1 MENKNFPGSFRCK
14 RCNKNKHNFFSQ
26 KKKVTFKRKSMN
38 NRKNFKPRKGM
49 DVARR
54 KEAAIDKVDKFYL
67 WLLLLFFFCLFVFCF
82 FVFFGFFCSLTIF
95 DMENS
100 SVTKLKPRHQV
111 RIIKIMINFQ
121 YKLEKKL
128 VIKRAAHI

>member
-14 RCNKNKHNFFSQ
+14 RCNKNKDNFFSQ
-26 KKKVTFKRKSMN
+26 KKKVTFKRKNMN

-49 DVARR
+49 NVARR

-67 WLLLLFFFCLFVFCF
+67 LLLLLLFFVCLFFVSLF
-82 FVFFGFFCSLTIF
+82 FLFFFCSLTIF